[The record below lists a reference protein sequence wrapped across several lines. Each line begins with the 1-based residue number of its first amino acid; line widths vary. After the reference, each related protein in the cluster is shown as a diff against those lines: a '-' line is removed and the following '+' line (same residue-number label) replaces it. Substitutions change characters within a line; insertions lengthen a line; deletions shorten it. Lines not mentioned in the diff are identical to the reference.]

1 MARSSYLPA
10 SAALQL
16 LLLCLLAITQAN
28 GYSPIG
34 RLFDVRLGLWGLGP
48 SSGWRQLFRLPPAKR
63 YRKMLQE
70 QTVLLDRQLRQSQ
83 EELIQIKKR
92 FHALQEKQLSLTAQ
106 SSVERRDREAVR
118 KQEMQS
124 LKAQVATLEQQI
136 GRINTMKEEMEAL
149 LQVEQNKV
157 VVLQEKLAVAETES
171 AAAVGKL
178 ERELATLQQQLEKKT
193 TQQLQELEAIWNQ
206 RMKDAL
212 TQAATVSLA
221 AQQQA
226 VHAAE
231 ERVRLQAATELQ
243 AERGKATA
251 AVEREKVKMRKLV
264 KALAVRE
271 KKLLAATEQ
280 RSTSQ
285 PQRLAAA
292 DAKTKQVNR
301 KADTV
306 RGPLK

>member
-1 MARSSYLPA
+1 
-10 SAALQL
+10 
-16 LLLCLLAITQAN
+16 
-28 GYSPIG
+28 
-34 RLFDVRLGLWGLGP
+34 
-48 SSGWRQLFRLPPAKR
+48 
-63 YRKMLQE
+63 
-70 QTVLLDRQLRQSQ
+70 
-83 EELIQIKKR
+83 
-92 FHALQEKQLSLTAQ
+92 
-106 SSVERRDREAVR
+106 
-118 KQEMQS
+118 
-124 LKAQVATLEQQI
+124 
-136 GRINTMKEEMEAL
+136 MEAL